1 MAPREDAPGQ
11 LEHVR
16 RFVNTAD
23 LETGEDELTSPE
35 ALAAWL
41 SERDLLPSGG
51 RIGPRAL
58 HCAVEVREALRR
70 LLLANNGA
78 EIDPAAVE
86 TLNGVA
92 SSSSLALRFDPEGQ
106 PALAASGS
114 GPAAA
119 VAPIVAIA
127 YEAMVNGT
135 WARLKACPADDCHW
149 AFYDHSRNH
158 SGTWCDMEVC
168 GNRAKVRAY
177 RERHAG
183 RAAEHEKPDD

>member
-23 LETGEDELTSPE
+23 LETGEDELTSPQ

-41 SERDLLPSGG
+41 SERELLPAGG
-51 RIGPRAL
+51 RVGPRAL
-58 HCAVEVREALRR
+58 QCALEVREALRR
-70 LLLANNGA
+70 LLLANNGGA
-78 EIDPAAVE
+78 LEPEAIE

-92 SSSSLALRFDPEGQ
+92 SSSSLALRFDPEGH
-106 PALAASGS
+106 PAMAVSGS
-114 GPAAA
+114 GPSAA

-149 AFYDHSRNH
+149 AFYDHSRNR

-177 RERHAG
+177 RERHAETAG
-183 RAAEHEKPDD
+183 GHEKPSD